1 MKEISVLSLN
11 LRFGLADDGP
21 NGWEYRK
28 ESIAKLFQRRR
39 PDFIATQEAN
49 SFQVDFLADNLSDYG
64 YIGRRRPAP
73 RFWQDNVLFYRK
85 PIVCKAYV
93 HFFLSET
100 PHVPSR
106 SFGSRFP
113 RQGTLGFFHVDG
125 RSLVCIDTHLDFET
139 PAQMG
144 AARVI
149 KEKLALYPEDTAAV
163 LMGKGDPIRTP
174 DGISGKKVGADAYR
188 QDLVNY
194 LGGAPVFT
202 IPPFMYEQ
210 LQTGVIDVTT
220 VAWMAAADWQ
230 LQELIDYVY
239 DLSFGGGQLP
249 CVINTSVWDK
259 ISPADQ
265 QLVMEAAAAAE
276 QVNRDLLATQRP
288 EARQLWE
295 DTGIPTF
302 TPTADELAL
311 WAEVFSVIWDEYLE
325 MNKDVS
331 DIDAIFNHWKGAI
344 QDANAGMF
352 HQSK

>member
-1 MKEISVLSLN
+1 VKEISVLSLN

-28 ESIAKLFQRRR
+28 ESVAKLFQRQR

-64 YIGRRRPAP
+64 YIGRRSPAP

-100 PHVPSR
+100 PYIPSR

-113 RQGTLGFFHVDG
+113 RQGTLGFFLVGG

-163 LMGKGDPIRTP
+163 LMGDFNTTP
-174 DGISGKKVGADAYR
+174 ESPCYRLLTGKEVDS
-188 QDLVNY
+188 
-194 LGGAPVFT
+194 
-202 IPPFMYEQ
+202 E
-210 LQTGVIDVTT
+210 TG
-220 VAWMAAADWQ
+220 
-230 LQELIDYVY
+230 
-239 DLSFGGGQLP
+239 
-249 CVINTSVWDK
+249 
-259 ISPADQ
+259 
-265 QLVMEAAAAAE
+265 
-276 QVNRDLLATQRP
+276 LAFK
-288 EARQLWE
+288 E
-295 DTGIPTF
+295 TF
-302 TPTADELAL
+302 TRPYPSTFHRFTGKPIAGYIDWILYRGPLQLKACRVL
-311 WAEVFSVIWDEYLE
+311 QASVDNIHL
-325 MNKDVS
+325 S
-331 DIDAIFNHWKGAI
+331 DHYPVEAIFE
-344 QDANAGMF
+344 
-352 HQSK
+352 S